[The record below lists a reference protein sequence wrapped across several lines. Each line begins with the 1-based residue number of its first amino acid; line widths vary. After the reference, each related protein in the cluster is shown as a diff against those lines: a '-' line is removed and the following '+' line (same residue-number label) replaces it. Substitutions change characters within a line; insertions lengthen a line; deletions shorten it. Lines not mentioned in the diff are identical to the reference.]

1 MKYEVYILNDLQ
13 FLGITP
19 NYRGY
24 RQAAWAVQLALE
36 DEERLCDLAKNIYKP
51 IAQLFFCYPN
61 SVERN
66 LRTISRRAWTLQRE
80 HFQALAGHE
89 LPAPPTASAFIKI
102 LVSHIRTNLL

>member
-51 IAQLFFCYPN
+51 IAQLFFCYPTTR
-61 SVERN
+61 SSSTSPTSAIWKTRSATP
-66 LRTISRRAWTLQRE
+66 LAWR
-80 HFQALAGHE
+80 
-89 LPAPPTASAFIKI
+89 APPSA
-102 LVSHIRTNLL
+102 